1 MLVRQQRLHLRMIEQ
16 PRHELL
22 KHLAGLQ
29 AFAVLG
35 ERRWIPHQI
44 VRRQADEPAIQQVV
58 VQLLHQL
65 PLRADARIAPGS
77 TGRSATA
84 PVAPTVAPLSR
95 RAGQS
100 SGSARPIH
108 RAPARVSCATD
119 AREEHATQAIHKKT
133 AHPDP
138 GTYRASRSP
147 HRLNGRRE
155 SCPHDCREGVFQ
167 HTARALSEAKALSM
181 CAARPMPA

>member
-44 VRRQADEPAIQQVV
+44 VRRQADEPAKQQVV

-65 PLRADARIAPGS
+65 PLRADAIQHLDQQGAQQLLRWHR
-77 TGRSATA
+77 RS
-84 PVAPTVAPLSR
+84 PLSR
-95 RAGQS
+95 VEPGK
-100 SGSARPIH
+100 
-108 RAPARVSCATD
+108 APAQLGQYIAHQPAYLAQRMPGRNTQL
-119 AREEHATQAIHKKT
+119 RRYIRKQPTLIPEHT
-133 AHPDP
+133 AH
-138 GTYRASRSP
+138 
-147 HRLNGRRE
+147 HVHLI
-155 SCPHDCREGVFQ
+155 V
-167 HTARALSEAKALSM
+167 
-181 CAARPMPA
+181 